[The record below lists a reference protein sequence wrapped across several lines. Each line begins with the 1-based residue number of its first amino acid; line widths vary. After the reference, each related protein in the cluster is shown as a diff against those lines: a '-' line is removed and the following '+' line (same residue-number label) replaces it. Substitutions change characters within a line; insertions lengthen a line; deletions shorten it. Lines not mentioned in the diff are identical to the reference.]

1 MNANVIDGVNVN
13 GVNETVETKV
23 VEKKAKAKKAKAKVA
38 KKVTEK
44 ETEKLSFNALL
55 NELNVSGLNTNAGLK
70 RENIYNESVYT
81 DCVNDKEKKSV
92 RRKIRN
98 LLDNFLGSILRTENN
113 PALCKQNVKQ
123 FIIFYKNVYK
133 INDFSLS
140 SICSNSKDDV
150 KKKNLLKMLELVKKY
165 K

>member
-70 RENIYNESVYT
+70 RENIYNESVYA
-81 DCVNDKEKKSV
+81 DCVNDKDKKSV

-98 LLDNFLGSILRTENN
+98 LLDNFLGSIIKSEKN
-113 PALCKQNVKQ
+113 PTLCKQNVKQ
-123 FIIFYKNVYK
+123 FLIFYQNVYK
-133 INDFSLS
+133 VNDFSLS
-140 SICSNSKDDV
+140 SISSNNKDEI